1 MGGAEAWLMGRGVGG
16 RGCVPECRKR
26 IKRKIKQKAL
36 TKRSRKTRKCNVKIN
51 LPEAQN
57 VLPVSAA
64 LLCSLLSRCP
74 RASVRYSCVRSPLQI
89 YYMCRQSREI
99 EEEGECGFPILYSH
113 SAQRN
118 NKYEFSIRSISYFS
132 NIFLSF
138 SSIFF
143 IPPSPHETCDIFL
156 ICRFRF
162 LFMFSR
168 EY

>member
-1 MGGAEAWLMGRGVGG
+1 MEGE

-74 RASVRYSCVRSPLQI
+74 LASVRYSCARSPLQI
-89 YYMCRQSREI
+89 YYMCRQ
-99 EEEGECGFPILYSH
+99 
-113 SAQRN
+113 
-118 NKYEFSIRSISYFS
+118 
-132 NIFLSF
+132 
-138 SSIFF
+138 
-143 IPPSPHETCDIFL
+143 
-156 ICRFRF
+156 
-162 LFMFSR
+162 
-168 EY
+168 